1 MRMSKS
7 RAERSACLWDMFMGG
22 MCVGRFYKLVSKD
35 GWCFYLAWMSFR
47 LSHRIFLFFI

>member
-22 MCVGRFYKLVSKD
+22 MCVGRFYKLACD
-35 GWCFYLAWMSFR
+35 GF
-47 LSHRIFLFFI
+47 LSIVPDVFVLHEGA